1 MTDTFFAEEE
11 LILSPEEQEQ
21 ADLVARLRL
30 IDAAPLKRMVDE
42 FRDGTEI
49 GRAQSEKCRR
59 YYDGEQLDGPKTL
72 ALRRARQPR
81 VIRNEIKPAIN
92 GLLGILQQAK
102 VDPRAWPRNPDN
114 EEQADVASKALR
126 YVADVNRF
134 HKTKID
140 VAENHLIEGVA
151 AAIVEADEK
160 TGAVIHRIRYDEIIY
175 DPRSREANFSDALF
189 KGVGKWL
196 YEQDVQRMYPHL
208 AEDIGA
214 SFETGWGADLGLGTM
229 YEDKPDSVGGN
240 SYWMD
245 RKKRR
250 LFIVE
255 LYHREDQ
262 WMRTVFYVGGVLE
275 QDVSPYLDDDQEP
288 ICPIVMGSCFIDRD
302 NQRYGLVASMLSPQD
317 ELNAYTSRALH
328 LANHRQ
334 LQVSDPNFPP
344 EVDSKVASQEAAKAD
359 GVIPLGYTAVPTNDM
374 LQSISLM
381 MADARQA
388 LVRQAPTPAV
398 LADAS
403 GSNESGRSR
412 LVLQQA
418 GMTEIARAL
427 GRLEDWENE
436 IYRQAWLRLKQFKT
450 EPWWIRI
457 TGDEGKP
464 DFAGV
469 NMPADAQGQPIDPRM
484 AQMMQ
489 MQGIQP
495 PQITNKLADMDVDI
509 EVETVPDT
517 ANLQAEQF
525 ESIAP
530 LLPQIAEAYG
540 AAKALELA
548 LALSSIPDKGRIK
561 SILDSE
567 KDDPQAQQMAQMQ
580 QQIQQMQV
588 ELGMKQA
595 QADLAKTE
603 SEVALNVARAKS
615 EEAGVVIDAAKMQ
628 QEAFQLATQQEPQY

>member
-1 MTDTFFAEEE
+1 MADTFFAEEE
-11 LILSPEEQEQ
+11 LILSPEEQET

-49 GRAQSEKCRR
+49 GRLQAEKCRR
-59 YYDGEQLDGPKTL
+59 YYDGDQLDPSKVT

-102 VDPRAWPRNPDN
+102 VDPRAWPRNPNN
-114 EEQADVASKALR
+114 EDQADVASKALR

-151 AAIVEADEK
+151 AAIVEADER

-175 DPRSREANFSDALF
+175 DPRSREANFSDALY

-196 YEQDVQRMYPHL
+196 YEQDVQRLYPHL

-229 YEDKPDSVGGN
+229 YEDKPDTISGT

-275 QDVSPYLDDDQEP
+275 QDVSPYLDDYDEP

-334 LQVSDPNFPP
+334 LMVSDPDRPP
-344 EVDSKVASQEAAKAD
+344 EVDARTASQEAAKAD
-359 GVIPLGYTAVPTNDM
+359 GVIPFGYSPVPTNDL

-418 GMTEIARAL
+418 GMTEIARAM

-436 IYRQAWLRLKQFKT
+436 VYRQAWLRLKQFKT

-457 TGDEGKP
+457 TGDEGRP
-464 DFAGV
+464 EFAGV
-469 NMPADAQGQPIDPRM
+469 NIPVGPDGQPIDPRM
-484 AQMMQ
+484 AQMMA
-489 MQGIQP
+489 MQGQP
-495 PQITNKLADMDVDI
+495 VQITNRLADMDVDI

-525 ESIAP
+525 EAIAP

-540 AAKALELA
+540 PAKSLELA
-548 LALSSIPDKGRIK
+548 LALSSIPDKGRVK
-561 SILDSE
+561 SILDAE
-567 KDDPQAQQMAQMQ
+567 KDNPQAAQMAQMQ
-580 QQIQQMQV
+580 QQLQQMQA
-588 ELGMKQA
+588 ELGMRKA
-595 QADLAKTE
+595 QADIAKTE
-603 SEVALNVARAKS
+603 SDAELNRARARK
-615 EEAGVVIDAAKMQ
+615 EEASVVIDAAELQ
-628 QEAFQLATQQEPQY
+628 QKSLQLANQQEPQY

>member
-1 MTDTFFAEEE
+1 MADVFFAEEE
-11 LILSPEEQEQ
+11 LLLSPEEQEQ

-30 IDAAPLKRMVDE
+30 VDAAPLKRMVDE

-49 GRAQSEKCRR
+49 GRAQSEKARR
-59 YYDGEQLDGPKTL
+59 YYDGDQLDGAKTT

-160 TGAVIHRIRYDEIIY
+160 TGAIIHRIRYDEIIY
-175 DPRSREANFSDALF
+175 DPRSREANFSDALY

-229 YEDKPDSVGGN
+229 YEDKPDTVSGT

-275 QDVSPYLDDDQEP
+275 QDVSPYLDDEDEP

-334 LQVSDPNFPP
+334 LQIANPDYPP
-344 EVDSKVASQEAAKAD
+344 EVDSKTASSEAAKAD

-469 NMPADAQGQPIDPRM
+469 NMPVGPDGQPMDPQQ
-484 AQMMQ
+484 AQMMT
-489 MQGIQP
+489 MMGQP
-495 PQITNKLADMDVDI
+495 PQISNKLADMDVDI

-525 ESIAP
+525 EAIAP

-540 AAKALELA
+540 PGKALELA

-580 QQIQQMQV
+580 QQMQQMQV
-588 ELGMKQA
+588 ELGMRKA
-595 QADLAKTE
+595 QADIAKTE
-603 SEVALNVARAKS
+603 SDTALNVARAKS
-615 EEAGVVIDAAKMQ
+615 EEAGVVIDAAEMQ
-628 QEAFQLATQQEPQY
+628 QKAIEMGMVR

>member
-1 MTDTFFAEEE
+1 MADVFFAEEE
-11 LILSPEEQEQ
+11 LLLSPEEQAQ

-49 GRAQSEKCRR
+49 GRAQSEKARR
-59 YYDGEQLDGPKTL
+59 YYDGDQLDGAKAT

-140 VAENHLIEGVA
+140 VAENHLIEGIA

-160 TGAVIHRIRYDEIIY
+160 TGAIIHRIRYDEIIY
-175 DPRSREANFSDALF
+175 DPRSREANFSDALY

-229 YEDKPDSVGGN
+229 YEDKPDTISGT

-250 LFIVE
+250 LFVVE

-275 QDVSPYLDDDQEP
+275 QDVSPYLDDEDEP

-334 LQVSDPNFPP
+334 LQIANPDYPP
-344 EVDSKVASQEAAKAD
+344 EVDSKTASAEAAKAD

-403 GSNESGRSR
+403 GANESGRSR

-469 NMPADAQGQPIDPRM
+469 NMPVGPDGQPMDPQQ
-484 AQMMQ
+484 AQMMA
-489 MQGIQP
+489 MMGQP
-495 PQITNKLADMDVDI
+495 PQISNKLADMDVDI

-525 ESIAP
+525 EAIAP

-540 AAKALELA
+540 PGKALELA

-580 QQIQQMQV
+580 QQMQQMQV
-588 ELGMKQA
+588 ELGMRAA
-595 QADLAKTE
+595 QADIAKTE
-603 SEVALNVARAKS
+603 SEVALNAAKTKS
-615 EEAGVVIDAAKMQ
+615 TEAGIVIDAAEMQ
-628 QEAFQLATQQEPQY
+628 QRALELANQQEPQY

>member
-1 MTDTFFAEEE
+1 
-11 LILSPEEQEQ
+11 
-21 ADLVARLRL
+21 
-30 IDAAPLKRMVDE
+30 
-42 FRDGTEI
+42 
-49 GRAQSEKCRR
+49 
-59 YYDGEQLDGPKTL
+59 
-72 ALRRARQPR
+72 
-81 VIRNEIKPAIN
+81 
-92 GLLGILQQAK
+92 
-102 VDPRAWPRNPDN
+102 
-114 EEQADVASKALR
+114 
-126 YVADVNRF
+126 
-134 HKTKID
+134 
-140 VAENHLIEGVA
+140 
-151 AAIVEADEK
+151 
-160 TGAVIHRIRYDEIIY
+160 
-175 DPRSREANFSDALF
+175 
-189 KGVGKWL
+189 
-196 YEQDVQRMYPHL
+196 
-208 AEDIGA
+208 
-214 SFETGWGADLGLGTM
+214 
-229 YEDKPDSVGGN
+229 
-240 SYWMD
+240 
-245 RKKRR
+245 
-250 LFIVE
+250 
-255 LYHREDQ
+255 
-262 WMRTVFYVGGVLE
+262 
-275 QDVSPYLDDDQEP
+275 
-288 ICPIVMGSCFIDRD
+288 
-302 NQRYGLVASMLSPQD
+302 MLSPQD

-334 LQVSDPNFPP
+334 LQIANPDYPP
-344 EVDSKVASQEAAKAD
+344 EVDSKTASAEAAKAD

-469 NMPADAQGQPIDPRM
+469 NMPVGPDGQPMGPQQ
-484 AQMMQ
+484 AQMMT
-489 MQGIQP
+489 MMGQP
-495 PQITNKLADMDVDI
+495 PQISNKLADMDVDI

-525 ESIAP
+525 EAIAP

-540 AAKALELA
+540 PGKALELA

-580 QQIQQMQV
+580 QQMQQMQV
-588 ELGMKQA
+588 ELGMRKA
-595 QADLAKTE
+595 QADIAKTE
-603 SEVALNVARAKS
+603 SDTALNVARAKS
-615 EEAGVVIDAAKMQ
+615 EEAGVVIDAAEMQ
-628 QEAFQLATQQEPQY
+628 QKAIEMGMV

>member
-1 MTDTFFAEEE
+1 MADVFFAEEE
-11 LILSPEEQEQ
+11 LILSPEEQER

-59 YYDGEQLDGPKTL
+59 YYDGEQLDGAKTT
-72 ALRRARQPR
+72 ALRRARPPR

-175 DPRSREANFSDALF
+175 DPRSREANFSDAIF

-255 LYHREDQ
+255 LYHRENQ

-288 ICPIVMGSCFIDRD
+288 ICPIVMGSCFIDRE

-334 LQVSDPNFPP
+334 LQISDPNFPP

-464 DFAGV
+464 EFAGV
-469 NMPADAQGQPIDPRM
+469 NMPVGPDGQPVPPQM
-484 AQMMQ
+484 AQMMA
-489 MQGIQP
+489 MQGQP

-525 ESIAP
+525 EAIAP

-540 AAKALELA
+540 AGKALELA

-561 SILDSE
+561 SILDAE

-580 QQIQQMQV
+580 QQMQQMQV
-588 ELGMKQA
+588 ELGMRKA
-595 QADLAKTE
+595 QADIAKVE
-603 SEVALNVARAKS
+603 SDTALNVARAKS
-615 EEAGVVIDAAKMQ
+615 EEAGVVIDAAEMQ
-628 QEAFQLATQQEPQY
+628 QKAFQLATQQEPQY

>member
-1 MTDTFFAEEE
+1 MADVFFAEEE
-11 LILSPEEQEQ
+11 LILSPEEQER

-59 YYDGEQLDGPKTL
+59 YYDGEQLDGAKTT

-175 DPRSREANFSDALF
+175 DPRSREANFSDAIF

-255 LYHREDQ
+255 LYHRENQ

-288 ICPIVMGSCFIDRD
+288 ICPIVMGSCFIDRE

-334 LQVSDPNFPP
+334 LQISDPNFPP

-464 DFAGV
+464 EFAGV
-469 NMPADAQGQPIDPRM
+469 NMPVGPDGQPVPPQM
-484 AQMMQ
+484 AQMMA
-489 MQGIQP
+489 MQGQP

-525 ESIAP
+525 EAIAP

-540 AAKALELA
+540 AGKALELA

-561 SILDSE
+561 SILDAE

-580 QQIQQMQV
+580 QQMQQMQV
-588 ELGMKQA
+588 ELGMRKA
-595 QADLAKTE
+595 QADIAKVE
-603 SEVALNVARAKS
+603 SDTALNVARAKS
-615 EEAGVVIDAAKMQ
+615 EEAGVVIDAAEMQ
-628 QEAFQLATQQEPQY
+628 QKAFQLATQQEPQY